1 MVNPIY
7 VAYHHLP
14 DAPRRTRRT
23 LALLAFIGIPLQ
35 YLGYVTLVANGLLSP
50 ALWAPI
56 SVALFAM
63 TLIGYVGVVGFARGR
78 AEMSADLDER
88 QSQVRDRALALAYG
102 VVTTAVVAVLAA
114 VALYTS
120 FVGPLTVDMTSLTPI
135 LIAIGLYLPILP
147 SAVLAWIEPD
157 PPDEVDQGAGR

>member
-1 MVNPIY
+1 MVSPVY
-7 VAYHHLP
+7 AAYRQLP

-35 YLGYVTLVANGLLSP
+35 YLGYVALVANGIVSP
-50 ALWAPI
+50 ALWAPVT
-56 SVALFAM
+56 VALFSM
-63 TLIGYVGVVGFARGR
+63 TFIGYVGVVGFARGR

-88 QSQVRDRALALAYG
+88 QSQVRDRALSLAYG
-102 VVTTAVVAVLAA
+102 VVTTAVVAVLAG

-120 FVGPLTVDMTSLTPI
+120 FVGPITLDMTSLTPI

-157 PPDEVDQGAGR
+157 LPNEVDPVTGR

>member
-35 YLGYVTLVANGLLSP
+35 YLGYVTLVANGLLAP

-88 QSQVRDRALALAYG
+88 QSQVRIGPSRWP
-102 VVTTAVVAVLAA
+102 TASSRRPWSRSSPRSRS
-114 VALYTS
+114 TH
-120 FVGPLTVDMTSLTPI
+120 
-135 LIAIGLYLPILP
+135 P
-147 SAVLAWIEPD
+147 SSD
-157 PPDEVDQGAGR
+157 PSRWT